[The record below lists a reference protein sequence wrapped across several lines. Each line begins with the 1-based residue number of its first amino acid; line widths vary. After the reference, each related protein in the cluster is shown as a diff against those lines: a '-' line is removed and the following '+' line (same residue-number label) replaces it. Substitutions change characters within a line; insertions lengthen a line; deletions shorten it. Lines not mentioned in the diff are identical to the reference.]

1 MAIDDFGGYLV
12 HAFIFTI
19 IGFGVVNTVLMSVL
33 HRRREFAVLRALG
46 LTPGQT
52 GTIVLIEGLT
62 LTAAS
67 GFIGV
72 GLGLAVT
79 WGFFGDGLD
88 FSALMDE
95 MTFSGVVVEP
105 VIFPLLRTQRLV
117 QVLLFILFIG
127 AAASVYPALRA
138 ARLDVTEAMKFDR

>member
-1 MAIDDFGGYLV
+1 M
-12 HAFIFTI
+12 
-19 IGFGVVNTVLMSVL
+19 
-33 HRRREFAVLRALG
+33 
-46 LTPGQT
+46 
-52 GTIVLIEGLT
+52 IVL
-62 LTAAS
+62 
-67 GFIGV
+67 

-79 WGFFGDGLD
+79 YYFFGDGLD
-88 FSALMDE
+88 ISALMGE

-105 VIFPLLRTQRLV
+105 IIEPLLRTARLV